1 MQNHQ
6 KSNWYFNLSLYTFVI
21 IGSLMATGYIFPIGG
36 NFPELPQIQSLLNPE
51 LYKNDYHVQEM
62 VKFNPRSYYYYIIYF
77 LANLGL
83 SIPLVHFIYQFL
95 AFGSFILACYAIINI
110 YTNSKLPAAAMAF
123 LCIAASFTDV
133 GNTLIFSTKSVP
145 STFAMAFAIW
155 GIYFSLRQKWLTGYF
170 FFGLGCLLQFLV
182 GLLPGLM
189 MVPVLFIESVKQR
202 KFKTLILAIALLAAM
217 ASIVYLPMLLTGTTG
232 TQTIENAEFVYIHAK
247 VRNPHHILPSNW
259 NIWSWFN
266 FICLIIGGLLCIK
279 TADSLRQEDKVNFS
293 VIISTSIFG
302 LLLNYVFVEVYPVA
316 LIAKLQLA
324 RTVPF
329 AQIIIFIAI
338 SLLVDRLYQAKQL
351 AIGLL
356 LLIILTLPDRGIL
369 FLALFVFLSIWQSK
383 KYIIP
388 KRYTILPW
396 IFTAGT
402 LTFSLIYP
410 LTNSGEIIG
419 DRIISIPILFSIIA
433 LPFILEKTS
442 ISKPIKQIL
451 THALALATTAI
462 LVFGVA
468 GILPKP
474 MLDIFQKKVNI
485 NAVPSD
491 DVNKLGVRF
500 SQISSQDALVLIPPS
515 VTSFQFFSQRAIVVN
530 FKNFPLTEKGIK
542 EWQNRMEAVLGVPLN
557 PQMIWG
563 GNDFFIRR
571 SSADL
576 VKVAKN
582 YHADYILTRSDWHPN
597 IDGEIVDREG
607 KWILFKIR

>member
-1 MQNHQ
+1 MQKHQ
-6 KSNWYFNLSLYTFVI
+6 KSHWYFNLSLYTFAI

-36 NFPELPQIQSLLNPE
+36 NFPEVPPIQFMLNPE
-51 LYKNDYHVQEM
+51 LYKNDYYVQEM
-62 VKFNPRSYYYYIIYF
+62 VKFNPRYYYYYIIYL
-77 LANLGL
+77 LANLGT
-83 SIPLVHFIYQFL
+83 SIPLAHFIYQFL

-145 STFAMAFAIW
+145 STFAMGFAIW
-155 GIYFSLRQKWLTGYF
+155 GIYFSLRQKWLTGYL

-189 MVPVLFIESVKQR
+189 MVPVLVIESVRQR
-202 KFKTLILAIALLAAM
+202 NFKTLILAIALLAAM
-217 ASIVYLPMLLTGTTG
+217 ASIVYVPMLLTGTTS
-232 TQTIENAEFVYIHAK
+232 THTIDNAEFVYIHAK

-259 NIWSWFN
+259 DFGNWFN
-266 FICLIIGGLLCIK
+266 FICFIIGGLLCIK
-279 TADSLRQEDKVNFS
+279 NAELLRKEDKVNFY
-293 VIISTSIFG
+293 VIVGTSIFA
-302 LLLNYVFVEVYPVA
+302 LFLNYIFVEVYPLA

-329 AQIIIFIAI
+329 AQLIIFIAVCLTSDILYRQKKIAI
-338 SLLVDRLYQAKQL
+338 SLL
-351 AIGLL
+351 LL
-356 LLIILTLPDRGIL
+356 VVLTLPFRGII
-369 FLALFVFLSIWQSK
+369 FLGLSVWQTK
-383 KYIIP
+383 KYVFP
-388 KRYTILPW
+388 KRYNILLW
-396 IFTAGT
+396 ILAVGT
-402 LTFSLIYP
+402 VIFSLIYP
-410 LTNSGEIIG
+410 VTDSWEIMG
-419 DRIISIPILFSIIA
+419 DRIISIPVLFSILA
-433 LPFILEKTS
+433 FPFILEKTS
-442 ISKPIKQIL
+442 LAKSIKQTL
-451 THALALATTAI
+451 THTLALTTTAT
-462 LVFGVA
+462 LVLGVA

-474 MLDIFQKKVNI
+474 ILNVFQTRVNI
-485 NAVPSD
+485 NALSSD
-491 DVNKLGVRF
+491 DLSRLAVRF
-500 SQISSQDALVLIPPS
+500 SQISSRDSLVLIPPS
-515 VTSFQFFSQRAIVVN
+515 VTSFQFFSERAIVVN
-530 FKNFPLTEKGIK
+530 FKNFPFTEKGIK

-597 IDGEIVDREG
+597 IDGEIVEQEG